1 MLGLVAAGIQAKA
14 TLCAVAVAVIPAE
27 VAKYT
32 RGYIADDD
40 DASVPVL
47 DPSPLEESVAF
58 STHVLGFAVFG
69 TEIDTSA
76 VGVDAVDSTAEAKLA
91 LVQSSGKVQ
100 WDVYAECIRMAR
112 DSAREVRGEMR
123 AALGRRYSQQGATV

>member
-1 MLGLVAAGIQAKA
+1 MGLIAAGIQAKA
-14 TLCAVAVAVIPAE
+14 TLCAVAIAVIPSE

-32 RGYIADDD
+32 RGYIADDDD

-58 STHVLGFAVFG
+58 STHVFGFAVFG

-76 VGVDAVDSTAEAKLA
+76 VGQDAVDSAAEAKLA
-91 LVQSSGKVQ
+91 LVQSSGKVP
-100 WDVYAECIRMAR
+100 WDVYTQCIRLAR
-112 DSAREVRGEMR
+112 DACKDVRAEMR
-123 AALGRRYSQQGATV
+123 MALERQYSSSQNV